1 MVTKAKKQRQNT
13 TDKKFAATVNTN
25 VPTPNRCSTEYTD
38 TFAAWWE
45 TLSEADQIKVDV
57 VVTLLEEEGVTLR
70 SPYSSKINGCKKYS
84 HIREL
89 RVQSA
94 QGHPYRILYAF
105 DPNRTAILLTG
116 GNKTGNKRWY
126 ETHIRIAEK
135 EYEIHLSELR
145 KGGRT

>member
-1 MVTKAKKQRQNT
+1 MVTKAKKQHQNN
-13 TDKKFAATVNTN
+13 TDKKLATTVNTKIQ
-25 VPTPNRCSTEYTD
+25 TSTRCSVLHTD
-38 TFAAWWE
+38 AFAAWWE

-57 VVTLLEEEGVTLR
+57 VVTLLEEEGVTLCY
-70 SPYSSKINGCKKYS
+70 PYSSNIKGCKKYP

-94 QGHPYRILYAF
+94 QGYPFRILYAF
-105 DPNRTAILLTG
+105 DPKRTAILLTG

-126 ETHIRIAEK
+126 DTHIRIAEK
-135 EYEIHLSELR
+135 EYETHLGELR

>member
-1 MVTKAKKQRQNT
+1 MVTKAKKQHQNT
-13 TDKKFAATVNTN
+13 TDKKFAATVNTDVQN
-25 VPTPNRCSTEYTD
+25 PNRCSVEHTD

-45 TLSEADQIKVDV
+45 TLSEADQIKVAAM
-57 VVTLLEEEGVTLR
+57 VTVLKEKGVTLCY
-70 SPYSSKINGCKKYS
+70 PHCSKINGCKKYS

-116 GNKTGNKRWY
+116 GNKTGNNRWY

-135 EYEIHLSELR
+135 EYETHLSKLR

>member
-1 MVTKAKKQRQNT
+1 MVTKAKKQRQNKN
-13 TDKKFAATVNTN
+13 DKKLAATVNTDIQ
-25 VPTPNRCSTEYTD
+25 TSTRCAVEFTE
-38 TFAAWWE
+38 TFAGWWE

-57 VVTLLEEEGVTLR
+57 IVTLLEELGLTLR
-70 SPYSSKINGCKKYS
+70 SPYRSKIKGGKKYS

-105 DPNRTAILLTG
+105 DPTRTAILLTG
-116 GNKTGNKRWY
+116 GNKNGNKRWY
-126 ETHIRIAEK
+126 TTHIRIAEK
-135 EYEIHLSELR
+135 EYEDHLSELR